1 MATNEQA
8 ATPEV
13 GMMAWDMQRDRI
25 GVVMATTPTRVF
37 LRPRRGGREWE
48 TDRENVR
55 GVTRKDTL
63 RADVAAANARS
74 RGRA

>member
-1 MATNEQA
+1 MANEQA

-13 GMMAWDMQRDRI
+13 GTVAWDSVRDRV

-37 LRPRRGGREWE
+37 LRPQRGGREWE

-55 GVTRKDTL
+55 ALTRKDTL
-63 RADVAAANARS
+63 RAGVAAANARS
-74 RGRA
+74 RGHA